1 MIISLPKVEEY
12 DTGFRSDII
21 CIQGGKFSFGKSAVL
36 ENIKG
41 KFIKFDITVGIC
53 QSELF
58 IVIRR
63 YIDERPKLSKN
74 NATINA
80 VKPNGSGSATPNSM
94 TPKNT

>member
-1 MIISLPKVEEY
+1 MSE
-12 DTGFRSDII
+12 II

-41 KFIKFDITVGIC
+41 RLIKFDITVGIC

-63 YIDERPKLSKN
+63 YIDERPRLSKN
-74 NATINA
+74 KAAINA
-80 VKPNGSGSATPNSM
+80 VKLNGSGIATPNRM
-94 TPKNT
+94 TLKNTIGT